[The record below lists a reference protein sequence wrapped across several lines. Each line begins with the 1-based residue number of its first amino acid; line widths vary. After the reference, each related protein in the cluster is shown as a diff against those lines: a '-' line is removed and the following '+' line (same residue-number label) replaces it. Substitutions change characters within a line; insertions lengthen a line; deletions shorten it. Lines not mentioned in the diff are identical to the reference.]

1 MAIKTLQILA
11 VRNAVT
17 GIRATGLE
25 CNGAMPA
32 DGMLRLLSLLW
43 QALPG
48 PFTAQKRPD
57 VSLAEDNARMAQA
70 VLRTGRSAPF
80 AGVMLPTPSC
90 HASYRPA
97 SRSVKRM
104 RMVQG

>member
-1 MAIKTLQILA
+1 MAIKTLQKLA
-11 VRNAVT
+11 MRSAVKGVRVT
-17 GIRATGLE
+17 GLD

-32 DGMLRLLSLLW
+32 DGILRFLSLLW
-43 QALPG
+43 QAQPG
-48 PFTAQKRPD
+48 PFPAERPD

-70 VLRTGRSAPF
+70 VLRTGRSAAF
-80 AGVMLPTPSC
+80 AGVILPTPSS
-90 HASYRPA
+90 HASYRPL